1 MMTWELILILVIL
14 VVALTS
20 FALERIPTDQT
31 AFFVFALLLAAQ
43 VVTGSEN
50 LPRVES
56 LFSVFA
62 NPAPL
67 TVGAMFVV
75 SMALEK
81 CGAIDSLAE
90 ILKRAR
96 HVKYPYLILLLV
108 FFVGFLSA
116 FVNNTPVVVILLPV
130 ILSLAR
136 EMNLPASKILIP
148 LSYASIMGG
157 TCTLLG
163 TSTNILA
170 SGIIEN
176 RGMAPLSMFELGKAG
191 LPILG
196 IGTLYLIVFG
206 YRLLPDRETLTQI
219 LGPEERREYITEA
232 FVKPGSGLIEKSLD
246 EVGLKPSQGIRV
258 LEIIRQGV
266 ALPGEL
272 KKIQLRAG
280 DRLVLACRPQGVAEA
295 RQWKGIDFAGEIGV
309 GLEEIASEEG
319 AIVEGVIG
327 PKSQIAGK
335 TIREINFRQR
345 YRMIIVAVHREGQNL
360 REQIDTLKLQFG
372 DTLLMMGTDKAIEN
386 LRHSDDIFLLDKPRI
401 PSVSSKRK
409 MPLVIF
415 TIAAIVTTN
424 AMGWAPIEASV
435 FLGVGFLFLTGVI
448 TPKEAYGSVDWSILM
463 LIFGMLALGQA
474 METSGGNRLIAT
486 ALQSLSGNPILLL
499 AALYLITNVLTET
512 LSNNATVV
520 LMAPISIEIGNRI
533 GIDPRPLFIA
543 VCIASSAS
551 FSTPIGYQT
560 NTYVYG
566 VGGYKFTDFA
576 RVGIGLNLIY
586 LVSSVF
592 LIPLIWPF

>member
-1 MMTWELILILVIL
+1 MSWEIILVIGVL
-14 VVALTS
+14 IAALTS
-20 FALERIPTDQT
+20 FALEKISTDQT
-31 AFFVFALLLAAQ
+31 AIFVFVFLLLAQ
-43 VVTGSEN
+43 VITGSDN
-50 LPRVES
+50 LPEVGA
-56 LFSVFA
+56 LFSVFS

-81 CGAIDSLAE
+81 CGAIDSLADL
-90 ILKRAR
+90 LKRAR
-96 HVKYPYLILLLV
+96 RLKYPFLVFLLV
-108 FFVGFLSA
+108 LFVGFLSA
-116 FVNNTPVVVILLPV
+116 FVNNTPVVVVLLPV

-136 EMNLPASKILIP
+136 EMELPASKILIP

-170 SGIIEN
+170 SEIIEN
-176 RGMAPLSMFELGKAG
+176 QGMAPLTMFELGKAG

-196 IGTLYLIVFG
+196 IGALYLMVFG
-206 YRLLPDRETLTQI
+206 YRLLPHRETLTQI
-219 LGPEERREYITEA
+219 LSPEERREYITEA
-232 FVKPGSGLIEKSLD
+232 FVKPGSSLIGKSLHD
-246 EVGLKPSQGIRV
+246 VGLKPAQGVRV
-258 LEIIRQGV
+258 LEIIRHGV

-272 KKIQLRAG
+272 KKVELRDG
-280 DRLVLACRPQGVAEA
+280 DRLVLACRPKGVAEA

-309 GLEEIASEEG
+309 GLEEIASQEG

-327 PKSQIAGK
+327 PKSEISGK

-345 YRMIIVAVHREGQNL
+345 YRMVVVAVHREGQNL
-360 REQIDTLKLQFG
+360 REQIDTLRLQFG

-386 LRHSDDIFLLDKPRI
+386 LRHSDDIFLLDKPRL

-409 MPLVIF
+409 MPLVLLA
-415 TIAAIVTTN
+415 IAGIVVSNTL
-424 AMGWAPIEASV
+424 GWAPIEASV
-435 FLGVGFLFLTGVI
+435 FLGVGLLFLSGVI
-448 TPKEAYGSVDWSILM
+448 TPKEAYNSVDWSILM

-474 METSGGNRLIAT
+474 MESSGGNTAIAGL
-486 ALQSLSGNPILLL
+486 LQSLSGNPILLL

-520 LMAPISIEIGNRI
+520 LMAPIAIEIGNRI

-576 RVGIGLNLIY
+576 RVGIGLNLLY
-586 LVSSVF
+586 FFSSVA